1 MNKIFYSIYFKIPIL
16 IATLLF
22 YIHTEA
28 QECIRFYKTGDCAQF
43 TRKEY
48 YMMSHSKSAMF
59 EIGVTS
65 EFEVTLN
72 KEYDYIISCCT
83 EKEYY
88 PINFVILS
96 KEDKEVI
103 YDNMYNDYINS
114 IGFTLDNTQTLI
126 IRVTLLAE
134 GFEPTDFEENR
145 ACIGVSVQF
154 KKIPKIGFN

>member
-1 MNKIFYSIYFKIPIL
+1 MKKTYCLTQNKFLIIIITVLFFLTPIKAQDCKKYYKI
-16 IATLLF
+16 
-22 YIHTEA
+22 
-28 QECIRFYKTGDCAQF
+28 GDCAAF

-96 KEDKEVI
+96 KDNAEVI
-103 YDNMYNDYINS
+103 YDNMYNEYINS
-114 IGFTLDNTQTLI
+114 IGFTLDMTQTLI

-134 GFEPTDFEENR
+134 NFEPSDFEENR

-154 KKIPKIGFN
+154 RKTPKIGF